1 MLVLT
6 TISYKFNIN
15 GEHTKILTAKR
26 GIRQRDPLSRF
37 LFVIVIEY
45 LHRSLDKLK
54 EVPDFNYHSKCEK
67 LNITNLSFV
76 DDLLLFTRGN
86 NNFLELVM
94 RIFYEFYRSIWLK
107 VNPSKCIV
115 NFGGV
120 DESGR
125 AEIQ

>member
-1 MLVLT
+1 M
-6 TISYKFNIN
+6 
-15 GEHTKILTAKR
+15 
-26 GIRQRDPLSRF
+26 
-37 LFVIVIEY
+37 EY

-54 EVPDFNYHSKCEK
+54 EVPNFNYHSKCKK
-67 LNITNLSFV
+67 LNIINLSFA

-86 NNFLELVM
+86 NNFIELVM
-94 RIFYEFYRSIWLK
+94 RTFDEFYRSIWLK

-125 AEIQ
+125 VEIQQNTSFVDGHIPFKYLGIPLTSKKLTMH